1 MLPSE
6 KTAMSWL
13 LKISAGLVA
22 AYLLLVLAG
31 YLLQR
36 RFIYYPN
43 PERVL
48 PQQAGMIGVEE
59 RMLTMPDGVR
69 VVAWHAKAKP
79 GNPTLLYFHGNG
91 GSIAGRGNRIRA
103 YTAMGWG
110 VYIMSYRGYG
120 GSGGSPSEKANVA
133 DARIAYGALLQEGV
147 PAESVIL
154 YGESLGSGI
163 AARLATERKAAGLV
177 LEAPYTSIVDIA
189 RTQFPWLPAGWFLVD
204 RYETE
209 KVLPQVR
216 MPLLILHGRLDGLIP
231 LQMGERLLEI
241 ANPPKDLVVFP
252 EGHHNNLYAPGND
265 AQVKVLAWWERLK
278 AQ

>member
-1 MLPSE
+1 
-6 KTAMSWL
+6 MSWL

-22 AYLLLVLAG
+22 VYLLLILAG
-31 YLLQR
+31 YMLQR

-43 PERVL
+43 PERVA
-48 PQQAGMIGVEE
+48 PAQAGISGVEE

-69 VVAWHAKAKP
+69 VVAWYAKAKP

-91 GSIAGRGNRIRA
+91 GSLAGRANRIRA

-110 VYIMSYRGYG
+110 VYMMSYRGYS
-120 GSGGSPSEKANVA
+120 GSGGVPSEAANVA
-133 DARIAYGALLQEGV
+133 DARIAYGALLMEGV

-154 YGESLGSGI
+154 YGESLGSGV

-177 LEAPYTSIVDIA
+177 LESPYTSIVEMA
-189 RTQFPWLPAGWFLVD
+189 RLQFPWLPAGLFMVD
-204 RYETE
+204 RYETD

-231 LQMGERLLEI
+231 FQMGEMLLAS
-241 ANPPKDLVVFP
+241 ANAPKELAAFP
-252 EGHHNNLYAPGND
+252 NGQHNNLYAAGND
-265 AQVKVLAWWERLK
+265 AQLKVQAWWERMK
-278 AQ
+278 GQ

>member
-1 MLPSE
+1 
-6 KTAMSWL
+6 MSWA
-13 LKISAGLVA
+13 LKLIASLVA
-22 AYLLLVLAG
+22 VYLLLVLAG

-36 RFIYYPN
+36 RFIYYPS

-48 PQQAGMIGVEE
+48 PAQAGMVGVEE

-91 GSIAGRGNRIRA
+91 GSISGRGSRVRA
-103 YTAMGWG
+103 YTSLGWG
-110 VYIMSYRGYG
+110 VYMLSYRGYG
-120 GSGGSPSEKANVA
+120 GSGGAPSETANVA

-147 PAESVIL
+147 PAESVII
-154 YGESLGSGI
+154 YGESLGSGV
-163 AARLATERKAAGLV
+163 AARLATERKAGGLV
-177 LEAPYTSIVDIA
+177 LESPYTSIVDVA
-189 RTQFPWLPAGWFLVD
+189 RRQFPWVPVGLFLVD

-231 LQMGERLLEI
+231 FEMGEKLLGI
-241 ANPPKDLVVFP
+241 ANPPKELVAFRD
-252 EGHHNNLYAPGND
+252 GGHNNLYAAGND
-265 AQVKVLAWWERLK
+265 AQLKVQAWWERVK
-278 AQ
+278 GQ